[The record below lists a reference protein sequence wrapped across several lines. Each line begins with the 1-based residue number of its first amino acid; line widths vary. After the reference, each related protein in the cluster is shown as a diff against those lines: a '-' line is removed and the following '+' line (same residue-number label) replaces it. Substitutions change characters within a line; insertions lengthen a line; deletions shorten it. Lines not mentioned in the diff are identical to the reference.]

1 LYKSQLFYRMKKIIL
16 FFAGLLIYSAAIAQP
31 HITLVVPMSLGGP
44 TDALA
49 KTVTQTLSTAMNR
62 NVVVEIRAGAAGE
75 IGAARVARQDRGT
88 VLLLASASL
97 AANNTEKNKS
107 YDIDRD
113 LQPVFY
119 FGHMPMVLVT
129 SSRLP
134 YREFRDIQ
142 KSKKTLSY
150 ASGGVG
156 TTSHLTGAE
165 LSRVLQQDMLHVPY
179 KGAGQA
185 ITDLIVGA
193 VDLRFIAGSVA
204 LPYVQSGQL
213 RVLAAVSE
221 QRLLQYPQTP
231 TFRELG
237 YENFGF
243 KTWFMLMANKNAN
256 PQELVQIRQ
265 ILQQTLTDSSASQ
278 TYRNLG
284 LEYNVRDLDQA
295 GEILK
300 KEVIRY
306 RQFYYL
312 YPEYKS
318 E

>member
-1 LYKSQLFYRMKKIIL
+1 MKKIIIFL
-16 FFAGLLIYSAAIAQP
+16 AVLLIYSAAIAQP
-31 HITLVVPMSLGGP
+31 PIALVVPMSPGGP
-44 TDALA
+44 ADALA
-49 KTVTQTLSTAMNR
+49 RTVAQTLSTAMNR
-62 NVVVEIRAGAAGE
+62 SVVIEVRSGAAGE
-75 IGAARVARQDRGT
+75 IGAAHVARQDQGT
-88 VLLLASASL
+88 VLLLASVSL
-97 AANNTEKNKS
+97 ATSNTEKNKS

-134 YREFRDIQ
+134 YRELRDIQ

-165 LSRVLQQDMLHVPY
+165 LNRVLQQDMIHVPY

-185 ITDLIVGA
+185 IADLIGGN
-193 VDLRFIAGSVA
+193 VDLRFITGSVA

-213 RVLAAVSE
+213 RALGAVSE

-243 KTWFMLMANKNAN
+243 KTWFMLLANKNAN

-265 ILQQTLTDSSASQ
+265 ILRQTLTDSSASQ

-295 GEILK
+295 GDILK
-300 KEVIRY
+300 KEVTRY

-312 YPEYKS
+312 NPEYKS